1 MHNLNDRGLVT
12 EGSRR
17 VKAGSD
23 RLQRKS
29 RAKESLGVPD
39 PLLQCEEGWLRAPRR
54 QDASNSG
61 TRDLALHLP

>member
-17 VKAGSD
+17 VKAGSE

-61 TRDLALHLP
+61 TRDLAVHLP

>member
-29 RAKESLGVPD
+29 KGKESLGVPD
-39 PLLQCEEGWLRAPRR
+39 PLRQC
-54 QDASNSG
+54 
-61 TRDLALHLP
+61 

>member
-23 RLQRKS
+23 LNVLFVILS
-29 RAKESLGVPD
+29 NILYENILGID
-39 PLLQCEEGWLRAPRR
+39 
-54 QDASNSG
+54 
-61 TRDLALHLP
+61 